1 MSRIESIKDIFNAR
15 SVAVVGASRKTGH
28 PSQMALMALRSSGCT
43 IYPVNL
49 SAKKIMGIKAYPDV
63 SSIPDSFDLA
73 FIAIPADKVPSVL
86 VECAKKG
93 AKGAVINTAGF
104 KEIGT
109 EEGRKK
115 EVGLKEVAESTG
127 MGIIGPNCVGFHH
140 PNVSTMPLPRSN
152 GASKK
157 VGTVSQS
164 GWFCGFYAYQC
175 ITKGVDFS
183 MLVSSGNEADLN
195 KLDFLEYLSEDDDTD
210 IITMYLE
217 GVDDGGK
224 FMKLVKT
231 ITPKKPVITWKVG
244 LTGAGSIAASS
255 HTGSLAGS
263 ESIYNAVFS
272 QTGMIQADSG
282 KDLIDFTIAFSHC
295 KLPKGNR
302 VGIITSPGGFGVATA
317 DACERYGLKMP
328 KLSDETSK
336 ELKKVL
342 PDYCFTK
349 NPVDLTM
356 MAIQN
361 PNYFI
366 ESMKVLDSDPDIDS
380 MIVITG
386 ATFYDGFMAKSG
398 GDIEKP
404 FILVSS
410 PYWSTQEGSDVLSKA
425 GIASYVYPEEAVK
438 SLAALTRYAEM
449 VRKK

>member
-1 MSRIESIKDIFNAR
+1 MSRIDNIKDIFNAK
-15 SVAVVGASRKTGH
+15 SVAVVGASRKAGH
-28 PSQMALMALRSSGCT
+28 PSQMALMALKASGCT
-43 IYPVNL
+43 VYPINP
-49 SAKKIMGIKAYPDV
+49 SAKKVFGIKAYPDV
-63 SSIPDSFDLA
+63 NSVPDSFDLA
-73 FIAIPADKVPSVL
+73 FIAVRVDKVASAL
-86 VECAKKG
+86 LDCAKKG

-104 KEIGT
+104 KEVAT
-109 EEGRKK
+109 EEGKK
-115 EVGLKEVAESTG
+115 HEEVLKEIAKSTG

-140 PNVSTMPLPRSN
+140 PNISTMPLPKSN

-164 GWFCGFYAYQC
+164 GWFCGFYASQC
-175 ITKGVDFS
+175 ITRGVDFS

-195 KLDFLEYLSEDDDTD
+195 KLDFFEYLSQDDDTD

-217 GVDDGGK
+217 GVDDGK
-224 FMKLVKT
+224 RFMELMKR

-272 QTGMIQADSG
+272 QTGMIRADSG
-282 KDLIDFTIAFSHC
+282 KDLIDLTTAFSHC
-295 KLPKGNR
+295 KLPEGNR

-317 DACERYGLKMP
+317 DACERHGLKMP
-328 KLSDETSK
+328 RLSENSSK

-342 PDYCFTK
+342 PSFCFTE

-366 ESMKVLDSDPDIDS
+366 DSMKILDSDPGIDS

-386 ATFYDGFMAKSG
+386 ATFYDGFMAKSVK
-398 GDIEKP
+398 DIEKP
-404 FILVSS
+404 FIIVSS
-410 PYWSTQEGSDVLSKA
+410 PYGTAEGSDVLIKA
-425 GIASYVYPEEAVK
+425 GITSYVYPEEAVK
-438 SLAALTRYAEM
+438 SLAALTRYGEII
-449 VRKK
+449 RR